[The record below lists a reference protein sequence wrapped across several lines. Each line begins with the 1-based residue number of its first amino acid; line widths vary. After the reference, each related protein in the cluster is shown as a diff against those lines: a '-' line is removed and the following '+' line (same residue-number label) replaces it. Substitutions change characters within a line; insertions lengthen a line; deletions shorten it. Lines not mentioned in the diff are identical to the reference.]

1 MEKILCECGSM
12 ISKKQLTKHKSTNK
26 HLNAINKKTLDLSRS
41 FSSLDKNEDTES
53 QSQSETED
61 EKDYE
66 ERQEQE
72 EREEQEQ
79 EELIVKPTLK
89 TKQEGT
95 DIAQKR
101 REHLNKIREKAHE
114 ALRQKKI
121 KKLEEKINKEVQI
134 ETKARM
140 YDEMIEKQKK
150 DEEMRIQREQEQK
163 EKERNKKLNDYDK
176 ILEENLRLKAK
187 QNMTFNAD
195 RYAQHALID
204 QIRQQRMD
212 YLTRSLGIS
221 L

>member
-1 MEKILCECGSM
+1 MDKILCECGSM
-12 ISKKQLTKHKSTNK
+12 ISKKQLSKHKSTKK
-26 HLNAINKKTLDLSRS
+26 HLNAINKKTLDLSYS
-41 FSSLDKNEDTES
+41 TDDTDDDK
-53 QSQSETED
+53 SEVD
-61 EKDYE
+61 
-66 ERQEQE
+66 EQE
-72 EREEQEQ
+72 EQEEQEREEQEELE
-79 EELIVKPTLK
+79 EELIVKPIEK
-89 TKQEGT
+89 TNKEGT
-95 DIAQKR
+95 DIAQRR

-114 ALRQKKI
+114 ALRQKKLL
-121 KKLEEKINKEVQI
+121 KLQEKVNKEVEI

-150 DEEMRIQREQEQK
+150 DEELRIQREQEQK
-163 EKERNKKLNDYDK
+163 EREIKRKVSDYDK